1 MEKNLIEDLRKSVEE
16 ITPWAVNLRR
26 KFHSWPEV
34 GNQEYRTTE
43 WIKKELDAMSI
54 PTKQP
59 LNTGIIGLLEG
70 DKDKT
75 IALRADID
83 GLPIQERIRL
93 PFSSERQ
100 GFMHGCGHDV
110 HIAVLLG
117 TAKVLSEHKD
127 KIKRSIK
134 FIFQPAEETT
144 GGAERMIDAGCL
156 KDPKVQSIYGFHVKP
171 EIVAGKIGLKKGRV
185 HACSDQFTIRVQ
197 GMASHGAYPDC
208 GVDALVS
215 ASQIV
220 TNIQAIVSRNISP
233 LDSAVITI
241 GSFHS
246 GSGVNTIADRAILEG
261 TIRSFD
267 PMTREH
273 LRCRLKDTVEFTAKA
288 AGASAEVEFI
298 KGYDALINHDEGVKE
313 IADKAGYILGP
324 DSVIEIESP
333 SMGVEDFAYYL
344 HKVPGAFFFLG
355 SGYPYRENPPLHSDS
370 FQVNEACIQNGILLL
385 AGLCL

>member
-1 MEKNLIEDLRKSVEE
+1 MERKLKEDLKKSVEE

-26 KFHSWPEV
+26 EFHSWPEV
-34 GNQEYRTTE
+34 GNQEYCTTE
-43 WIKKELDAMSI
+43 RIKRELDAMGIS
-54 PTKQP
+54 TKQP
-59 LNTGIIGLLEG
+59 LNTGVIGLLGSDRDES
-70 DKDKT
+70 
-75 IALRADID
+75 IALRTDID

-100 GFMHGCGHDV
+100 GFMHACGHDV
-110 HIAVLLG
+110 HTAVLLG

-127 KIKRSIK
+127 KIKGSVK

-171 EIVAGKIGLKKGRV
+171 EIVAGKIGLKRGRV
-185 HACSDQFTIRVQ
+185 HASSDMFTIRIQ
-197 GMASHGAYPDC
+197 GVASHGAYPDC

-220 TNIQAIVSRNISP
+220 ANLQVIVSRNISP
-233 LDSAVITI
+233 LDSAVITV

-246 GSGVNTIADRAILEG
+246 GTGVNTIADRAILEG

-273 LRCRLKDTVEFTAKA
+273 
-288 AGASAEVEFI
+288 
-298 KGYDALINHDEGVKE
+298 
-313 IADKAGYILGP
+313 
-324 DSVIEIESP
+324 
-333 SMGVEDFAYYL
+333 
-344 HKVPGAFFFLG
+344 
-355 SGYPYRENPPLHSDS
+355 
-370 FQVNEACIQNGILLL
+370 
-385 AGLCL
+385 